1 MVNTTSDAGRNVV
14 RLTLSVA
21 LGTFAMAATPA
32 LGAAQAQ
39 SQRPVTFAK
48 DVAPIL
54 QRTCQNCHRP
64 GLGGGAPMSLVT
76 YEDVRPWA
84 RAIKLKTT
92 QREMPPWFI
101 EKNVGVQQFKE
112 DISLS
117 DEEIDTIARW
127 VDGGAPLGNPAD
139 LPPARKFA
147 ATQEWTI
154 GTPDLVV
161 TSPEME
167 VKAVAADWHGFLTP
181 TSVGLTK
188 TRFIKAVEVREVRVR
203 EEEVVEKPGQPR
215 AALGYSVLHHAGIT
229 TGSGR
234 IDEKSNSELVGM
246 SASAFGITHEAG
258 QNATIYPDEL
268 GIELPAGS
276 TLQWRVHSHSFGR
289 QVVIKLEVAFKFQP
303 EGFTP
308 KYTLKGSAIGGE
320 LANHDLD
327 IPAGERDVRFD
338 SLAVLSKPAKL
349 VTFEPHMHAGGK
361 RMCLLATLPTGI
373 RQTINCAAYNH
384 NWVKIY
390 TYADDAAPLLPAGT
404 ILQVV
409 GWYDNS
415 EKNPRVSEPRN
426 WKGFGSRSIDDMM
439 FFLGR
444 FAPLTD
450 EQFKEEVAARQA
462 KQTRSTQNN
471 NN

>member
-1 MVNTTSDAGRNVV
+1 MVNTTSDAGWNFV
-14 RLTLSVA
+14 RLTLGLA
-21 LGTFAMAATPA
+21 LGTFAVAATPA
-32 LGAAQAQ
+32 LGAAQTGP
-39 SQRPVTFAK
+39 QRPVTFAK

-84 RAIKLKTT
+84 RAIKMKTM

-167 VKAVAADWHGFLTP
+167 VKAIAADWHGFLTP
-181 TSVGLTK
+181 TPVGLTK

-215 AALGYSVLHHAGIT
+215 AACHWGRVIRYMSQSRPTSVSVPSSRQPTRRKTARMAWFAGSVPAST
-229 TGSGR
+229 SWASAC
-234 IDEKSNSELVGM
+234 SNSQSV
-246 SASAFGITHEAG
+246 SRATASR
-258 QNATIYPDEL
+258 P
-268 GIELPAGS
+268 
-276 TLQWRVHSHSFGR
+276 
-289 QVVIKLEVAFKFQP
+289 
-303 EGFTP
+303 
-308 KYTLKGSAIGGE
+308 
-320 LANHDLD
+320 
-327 IPAGERDVRFD
+327 
-338 SLAVLSKPAKL
+338 
-349 VTFEPHMHAGGK
+349 
-361 RMCLLATLPTGI
+361 
-373 RQTINCAAYNH
+373 
-384 NWVKIY
+384 
-390 TYADDAAPLLPAGT
+390 
-404 ILQVV
+404 
-409 GWYDNS
+409 
-415 EKNPRVSEPRN
+415 
-426 WKGFGSRSIDDMM
+426 
-439 FFLGR
+439 
-444 FAPLTD
+444 
-450 EQFKEEVAARQA
+450 
-462 KQTRSTQNN
+462 
-471 NN
+471 